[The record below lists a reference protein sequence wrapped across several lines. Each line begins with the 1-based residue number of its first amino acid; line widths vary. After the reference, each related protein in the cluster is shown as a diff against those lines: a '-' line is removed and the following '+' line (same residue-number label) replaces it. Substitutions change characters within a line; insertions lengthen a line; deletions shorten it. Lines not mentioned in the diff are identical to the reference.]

1 MNAERNTTQSRSAPS
16 RALIVASDS
25 GKRRQ
30 LAELLSNQGMQVR
43 EAESVPRA
51 WETLT
56 GEPFDLVVP
65 VDEVLHGPGKRLI
78 EELNQFDENTAV
90 VAVVDSDECAH
101 RALAAGAYDV
111 FASPVDSERFAVVM
125 RHVDETLRLRER
137 CSVLDR
143 MMNGGAHLGGLL
155 TRDPRMIAVLD
166 TVRRLARYRTPVLV
180 VGERGTEHEEVARA
194 LHDLGRPEGPFV
206 VGSAS
211 ALTVAELRELQTA
224 AAGGT
229 LFIDDVTALA
239 ADVAAAL
246 TAVLEEGSTSGEARA
261 PRIVAGVPASAP
273 PSGEP
278 GDARSGLYQ
287 RLAATIL
294 TLPPLRERRGDAVL
308 VARELAAGVGRDRGR
323 DLTISRGVEDS
334 LMNYPWPGNLDELKS
349 VVVTAATAANG
360 GAIEVHDLPAPL
372 AEYAGAGG
380 QTVST
385 RRLRDLEMQHLR
397 QVLEETRGNKS
408 RAARILGLSRWA
420 LQRKLRKHGI
430 TLDEPG
436 AAASAASSAAESEA
450 TEE

>member
-1 MNAERNTTQSRSAPS
+1 MDAERNTTQSPS
-16 RALIVASDS
+16 VPARALIVASDS

-30 LAELLSNQGMQVR
+30 LAEILSNQGVRVR

-56 GEPFDLVVP
+56 GEPFDVVVP

-78 EELNQFDENTAV
+78 EELNEFDENTEV
-90 VAVVDSDECAH
+90 VAIVDSDECGH

-111 FASPVDSERFAVVM
+111 FASSPIDSERFAVVM
-125 RHVDETLRLRER
+125 RHVGETLRLRER
-137 CSVLDR
+137 CAILDR

-229 LFIDDVTALA
+229 LFVDDVTVLA

-246 TAVLEEGSTSGEARA
+246 TALLEEGSTSGEARA
-261 PRIVAGVPASAP
+261 PRIVAGVPSATP
-273 PSGEP
+273 PATEP
-278 GDARSGLYQ
+278 GDARSDLYQ
-287 RLAATIL
+287 RMSATVL
-294 TLPPLRERRGDAVL
+294 PLPPLRERRGDAVL

-323 DLTISRGVEDS
+323 DLTISRAVEDA

-360 GAIEVHDLPAPL
+360 SAIEVHDLPAPL
-372 AEYAGAGG
+372 TEYAGGSG
-380 QTVST
+380 QAVST

-430 TLDEPG
+430 TLDDPAASPSG
-436 AAASAASSAAESEA
+436 AAGTAPLAEE
-450 TEE
+450 